1 MVTLIYNLLFL
12 KFDLGFYLPAW
23 LIALLLAVTVI
34 CDAVLV
40 ALVLAAF

>member
-12 KFDLGFYLPAW
+12 KFDLGFYLPTW
-23 LIALLLAVTVI
+23 LIILLLAATVI

-40 ALVLAAF
+40 ALVLSAF